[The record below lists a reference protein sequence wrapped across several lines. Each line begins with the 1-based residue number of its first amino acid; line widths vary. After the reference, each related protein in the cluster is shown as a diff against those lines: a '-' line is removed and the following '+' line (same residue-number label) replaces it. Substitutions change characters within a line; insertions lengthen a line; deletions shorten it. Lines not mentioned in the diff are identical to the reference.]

1 MPPKKN
7 KPKVTPGQLR
17 GIVREM
23 DKPPFN
29 ARKKTRV
36 SQKGLVTRTKNQ
48 PASKSGPVKKTQTG
62 VKKTPSTIA
71 AERAQR
77 GQMRLKRMAERL
89 QQPTKRLKSA
99 PTQKIT
105 LPRGIPTKE
114 QVGGT
119 GLRGVM
125 YRGRLV
131 YLSPGQITALT
142 KSGKIDAPRAVT
154 SEGKQILRRELNLTP
169 QARARL
175 DAEEARLAREAR
187 LSANKQYEESKRNP
201 RVQNPMR
208 EPQARRIAE
217 RQAAEGL
224 KAIQKAEKEKARR
237 QRKPLRPR
245 TIVPRGGMG
254 VPPIML
260 GGGGG
265 IMSSK
270 IK

>member
-29 ARKKTRV
+29 ARKRTRV
-36 SQKGLVTRTKNQ
+36 SQKGLVTRTTKQ
-48 PASKSGPVKKTQTG
+48 EKSKSGPVKRTQTG

-89 QQPTKRLKSA
+89 QQPAKRATTA

-114 QVGGT
+114 QVSGT

-131 YLSPGQITALT
+131 YLTPGQITALT
-142 KSGKIDAPRAVT
+142 KSGKIDAPRAIT
-154 SEGKQILRRELNLTP
+154 TEGKQILRRELNLTP

-187 LSANKQYEESKRNP
+187 VSANKQYEESLRNR

-217 RQAAEGL
+217 QQVAEGL

-237 QRKPLRPR
+237 QKKPLKPR
-245 TIVPRGGMG
+245 TVIPRGGMRL
-254 VPPIML
+254 PPIMP

-265 IMSSK
+265 LGLFRMD
-270 IK
+270 